1 MRTTI
6 QDQLRKEQ
14 LLQKYAEKG
23 RERLSLKGVHFK
35 CFITEIYVRFLLI
48 LLLVFNVG

>member
-1 MRTTI
+1 
-6 QDQLRKEQ
+6 LRKEQ
-14 LLQKYAEKG
+14 LLQKYAETG
-23 RERLSLKGVHFK
+23 REPSLSLKGMQFK